1 MDKICLYA
9 KDLHKAEYKFLINKH
24 GGTGIQ
30 HCKDSKAFIEY
41 SKDMEDIYE
50 RLKKKIQIRNVKH

>member
-24 GGTGIQ
+24 GGAGIK
-30 HCKDSKAFIEY
+30 HCKDSKAFTEY
-41 SKDMEDIYE
+41 SKDIENIYE
-50 RLKKKIQIRNVKH
+50 RLKKKI